1 MPQTTTQ
8 IFRCLIL
15 GKYTAAVVEDGHLEV
30 QGPQPLAGPLPDS
43 IKARREELIEFLNEW
58 ADGVW
63 QPSAGS
69 GLRDLQEIFDCSL
82 AGALDVVE
90 RARRGAAA

>member
-1 MPQTTTQ
+1 MKPQTTTQ
-8 IFRCLIL
+8 IARCLIL
-15 GKYTAAVVEDGHLEV
+15 GRYTAAVDAGELRIR
-30 QGPQPLAGPLPDS
+30 GPQRMAGPLPAS
-43 IKARREELIEFLNEW
+43 IKANREKLVDFLNEW
-58 ADGVW
+58 ADGAW
-63 QPSAGS
+63 PPPAGS

>member
-1 MPQTTTQ
+1 MKPQTTAQ
-8 IFRCLIL
+8 ILRCLTL
-15 GKYTAAVVEDGHLEV
+15 GRYTAAIEDGCLRL
-30 QGPQPLAGPLPDS
+30 QGPQRMAGPLPGS
-43 IKARREELIEFLNEW
+43 IKDRREELIEFLNEW
-58 ADGVW
+58 ADGAW
-63 QPSAGS
+63 PPPAGS